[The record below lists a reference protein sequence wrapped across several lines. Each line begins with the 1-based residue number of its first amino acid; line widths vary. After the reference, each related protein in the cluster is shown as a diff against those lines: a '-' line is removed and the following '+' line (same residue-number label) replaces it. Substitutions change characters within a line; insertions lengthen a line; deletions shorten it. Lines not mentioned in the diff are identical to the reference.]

1 MRFACQSCG
10 KAYSLPEEKIA
21 DKSNVKLKCRVC
33 GAIVEVK
40 RQGDLVAHVLDEGDA
55 KRGRVSEAP
64 APLTTI
70 SPEDEESDDG
80 ATVSISESSLNGTGP
95 LQFELPSAPVL
106 PQVAASSAMGVS
118 VSPSPVPGSP
128 PSSIPPAPGFSPSSL
143 PPPPLVRPESSL
155 SLESLPPLLE
165 LGLAPP
171 PIPAPGLGALPLPAT
186 AFASAVLPASPPPL
200 APVPPP
206 LQMAPLQMAPLQVDG
221 PPPLNGTNG
230 MSTPYAMAQ
239 IESPRDLPED
249 LVSPVA
255 AGAFSS
261 TTSGVATLGN
271 LPAAPE
277 APALPAGARDD
288 TIKKMIAAFLTG
300 VLVDRLIAGLF
311 F

>member
-40 RQGDLVAHVLDEGDA
+40 RQGDLVAHVLDEGDDA
-55 KRGRVSEAP
+55 KRARVSEAP

-106 PQVAASSAMGVS
+106 PQLAASSSMAASAGL
-118 VSPSPVPGSP
+118 SPVPASP

-143 PPPPLVRPESSL
+143 PPPPLLRPESSF
-155 SLESLPPLLE
+155 SLESLPPPLE

-171 PIPAPGLGALPLPAT
+171 PIPAPALAGLPLPGS
-186 AFASAVLPASPPPL
+186 AFASAVLPSSPPPL
-200 APVPPP
+200 DPVPPP
-206 LQMAPLQMAPLQVDG
+206 LQMDG
-221 PPPLNGTNG
+221 PPPLNGKNG
-230 MSTPYAMAQ
+230 MGAPYALAQ
-239 IESPRDLPED
+239 IENPRDLPED
-249 LVSPVA
+249 LASPVA

-271 LPAAPE
+271 LPSAPE
-277 APALPAGARDD
+277 GPALPAGVRDD

>member
-95 LQFELPSAPVL
+95 LQFELPSAPAL
-106 PQVAASSAMGVS
+106 PQVAASFAMGAS
-118 VSPSPVPGSP
+118 AAPSPVPGSP

-143 PPPPLVRPESSL
+143 PPPPLVRPETNL
-155 SLESLPPLLE
+155 SLESLPPPLE

-171 PIPAPGLGALPLPAT
+171 PIPAPGLGALPLPA
-186 AFASAVLPASPPPL
+186 ASFASALPMASPPPL
-200 APVPPP
+200 DPVPPP
-206 LQMAPLQMAPLQVDG
+206 LQMDG
-221 PPPLNGTNG
+221 PPALNGKNG
-230 MSTPYAMAQ
+230 MGTPYAMAQ

-261 TTSGVATLGN
+261 TTPGVATLGH
-271 LPAAPE
+271 LPSPPE
-277 APALPAGARDD
+277 APALPSGVRDD